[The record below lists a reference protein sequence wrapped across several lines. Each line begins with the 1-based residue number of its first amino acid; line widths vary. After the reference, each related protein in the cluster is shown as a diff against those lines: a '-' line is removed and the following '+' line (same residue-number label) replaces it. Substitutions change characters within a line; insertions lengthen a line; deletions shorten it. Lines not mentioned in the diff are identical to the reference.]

1 MSFRECLKRDGRVGW
16 TDSEEHYPRLS
27 SVCNIPSVCF
37 SQTHTQKEGGR
48 EGWRKSEIQ
57 ETRSII
63 FYYTIQTHGDIETI
77 MISTAVNSL
86 PYLSTFCEPFNVGS
100 DSITSYSNVFPESKN
115 RHFPLE
121 CHTIIIHY

>member
-1 MSFRECLKRDGRVGW
+1 
-16 TDSEEHYPRLS
+16 
-27 SVCNIPSVCF
+27 
-37 SQTHTQKEGGR
+37 
-48 EGWRKSEIQ
+48 
-57 ETRSII
+57 
-63 FYYTIQTHGDIETI
+63 

-121 CHTIIIHY
+121 DNTSGQ

>member
-1 MSFRECLKRDGRVGW
+1 MVGW
-16 TDSEEHYPRLS
+16 DGQTLRNTIQGCPLS
-27 SVCNIPSVCF
+27 ATYHLCASPKHI
-37 SQTHTQKEGGR
+37 HRKREGGR